1 MTVLEP
7 LEIDIEEASL
17 IALMCLLGL
26 GIFWV
31 WVYFR
36 D

>member
-1 MTVLEP
+1 MTVLGP
-7 LEIDIEEASL
+7 DEIDIEEFSL
-17 IALMCLLGL
+17 IALICLLGL